1 MDAFPDSFKT
11 HSVDIVS
18 EYKNNRRAEIS
29 KAIAQCVA
37 EKRNCATIYIDYA
50 WALTDLCIL
59 RELATHID
67 IDSIEI
73 LLPNTKI
80 FKLHN
85 VTGEMLRTF
94 AQKCEAHIF
103 IQVKLLN

>member
-1 MDAFPDSFKT
+1 MDAFPSSFKT
-11 HSVDIVS
+11 YSAHVVS
-18 EYKNNRRAEIS
+18 EYKDNRRMEIS

-37 EKRNCATIYIDYA
+37 EKRTCAVTYIAYE

-67 IDSIEI
+67 IGSIEI